1 MAVSSLGVSVRC
13 AARRLV
19 AMAMA
24 AGLALGVAVV
34 PALAVE
40 ATFWSA
46 PNPTQEVF
54 WREMAQAFMRER
66 PDIKIDVRAM
76 AESPTSEA
84 TILTAIAGG
93 TAPAGSE
100 NIFIGFGAQLYESK
114 ALVPLDTLP
123 GWDEIIKARGMQEAI
138 KGWQFPDG
146 HYYILP
152 IYSNAMLFGW
162 RIDTLRELGYQ
173 QPPRT
178 YSGVFEVGQRLKQAR
193 PRSFV
198 LARAELLDT
207 TWWQRWFDFFML
219 YYAASQGKPFVTG
232 KNVTA
237 DSAAAIGVF
246 RFYQELNKRNLLL
259 TRPSTDPF
267 PTGVSIWSDIGPWTF
282 PDWKQRFPEMK
293 LGQTFVLT
301 RPPVPDSY
309 PAGEPIR
316 TFADAKGLVLYA
328 QAPKAQRDA
337 VWEFIRWV
345 FTHPDSDLKW
355 LQATSLPP
363 VRGDLATSPV
373 FAAYFRE
380 HPELVPYAEALPF
393 ATPPFA
399 SPRVTDVQTALGEA
413 GLVPAVRGTKTPE
426 QAWADAK
433 AAMEAVLRR

>member
-1 MAVSSLGVSVRC
+1 MTSLCSSSRWTTAC
-13 AARRLV
+13 LV
-19 AMAMA
+19 
-24 AGLALGVAVV
+24 VAVLLAGIGV
-34 PALAVE
+34 GSSAPSAAAVE

-66 PDIKIDVRAM
+66 PDIRIDVRAM
-76 AESPTSEA
+76 VESPSSEA

-100 NIFIGFGAQLYESK
+100 NIFIGFGAQLYESG

-123 GWDEIIKARGMQEAI
+123 GWDQIIRARGMEEAI
-138 KGWQFPDG
+138 EGWRFPDG
-146 HYYILP
+146 HFYILP

-162 RIDTLRELGYQ
+162 RIDVLRELGYAE
-173 QPPRT
+173 PPRT
-178 YSGVFEVGQRLKQAR
+178 YSEVFAVGQRLRQAR
-193 PRSFV
+193 PRSF
-198 LARAELLDT
+198 LMARAELLDP

-219 YYAASQGKPFVTG
+219 YYAASQGAPFVVG
-232 KNVTA
+232 QDVTA
-237 DSAAAIGVF
+237 DREAAVGVF
-246 RFYQELNKRNLLL
+246 RFYQELNRRNLIL
-259 TRPSTDPF
+259 TRTSTDPF
-267 PTGVSIWSDIGPWTF
+267 PTGLSIWADIGPWTF
-282 PDWKQRFPEMK
+282 PDWKERFPEMR
-293 LGQTFVLT
+293 LGETFALSP
-301 RPPVPDSY
+301 PPVPDGY

-328 QAPKAQRDA
+328 QAPKEQRDA

-345 FTHPDSDLKW
+345 FTRPESDLRW
-355 LQATSLPP
+355 LEATSLPP

-373 FAAYFRE
+373 FSGYLRQ
-380 HPELVPYAEALPF
+380 HPELVPYAEALPY
-393 ATPPFA
+393 AVPPFA

-426 QAWADAK
+426 QAWEDAR